1 MKKIAFTIAG
11 TRYEVKLEDDFADM
25 VTKDLENAG
34 VSMERDNTPAAL
46 VKAYLRLAKLNN
58 SYEDEIELLI
68 ETLDGL

>member
-11 TRYEVKLEDDFADM
+11 TRYEVKLEDDFADT
-25 VTKDLENAG
+25 VTKDLKEAG

-68 ETLDGL
+68 ETLDSL

>member
-11 TRYEVKLEDDFADM
+11 TRYEVKLEDDFADII
-25 VTKDLENAG
+25 TKDLQEAG
-34 VSMERDNTPAAL
+34 VSLERDNTPAPL
-46 VKAYLRLAKLNN
+46 VKAYLRLAKLNS

>member
-11 TRYEVKLEDDFADM
+11 TRYEVKLEDDFADA
-25 VTKDLENAG
+25 VTKDLKEAG

-68 ETLDGL
+68 ETLDSL

>member
-1 MKKIAFTIAG
+1 MTKIAFTIAG
-11 TRYEVKLEDDFADM
+11 TRYEVKLEDDFADT
-25 VTKDLENAG
+25 VIKDLENAG

>member
-11 TRYEVKLEDDFADM
+11 TRYEVKLEDDFAQL
-25 VTKDLENAG
+25 VTKDLEAAG
-34 VSMERDNTPAAL
+34 ISMERDNTPAAL

>member
-1 MKKIAFTIAG
+1 MTKIAFTIAG
-11 TRYEVKLEDDFADM
+11 TRYEVKLEDDFADT

>member
-1 MKKIAFTIAG
+1 MEKVAFTIAG
-11 TRYEVKLEDDFADM
+11 TRYEVKLEDDFAQA
-25 VTKDLENAG
+25 VTKDLEAAG

-46 VKAYLRLAKLNN
+46 VKAYLRLAKLNS

>member
-11 TRYEVKLEDDFADM
+11 TRYEVKLEDDFANT
-25 VTKDLENAG
+25 VTTDLEAAG
-34 VSMERDNTPAAL
+34 LSMERDNTPAAL

>member
-11 TRYEVKLEDDFADM
+11 TRYEVKLEDEFADT
-25 VTKDLENAG
+25 VTKDLKEAG